1 MLRFWFVETLVMSP
15 SAWYTEPWFAPIECY
30 RDWNTAKEN
39 LTIRLEEYRDLAE
52 MEPERWLARW
62 KKIFGGHA
70 PPMPKDLTVCRLV
83 EAKGQERKVGTVSG
97 RKFQRSPG
105 APTERIRWTR
115 TEKTLYV
122 VADPEPG
129 ARKFFSRTEWPWLP
143 NGMIG
148 YKTQREA
155 IERARSERM
164 RGLVVLRVDAKLSER
179 LRQTTDDL
187 VEDE

>member
-1 MLRFWFVETLVMSP
+1 MLKFWFIETLVVPP
-15 SAWYTEPWFAPIECY
+15 S
-30 RDWNTAKEN
+30 DWNTAKEN

-62 KKIFGGHA
+62 QKIFGGHA
-70 PPMPKDLTVCRLV
+70 PPMPKDLTVCRVV

-97 RKFQRSPG
+97 LKFRRSPG
-105 APTERIRWTR
+105 APTERRGWTR

-129 ARKFFSRTEWPWLP
+129 ARKFLSRIEWPWLP

-155 IERARSERM
+155 IERARSERR
-164 RGLVVLRVDAKLSER
+164 RGLVLFRVDTKLLER
-179 LRQTTDDL
+179 ERRGLDSIDENRSAIPTDG
-187 VEDE
+187 